1 MNEEN
6 NLNKDLEESQNQN
19 NSDRNIPEEKRPED
33 IKPADAEKQDE
44 QNTFGNRFW
53 KLIRRHP
60 LVFILLLFV
69 IFLVIWGLF
78 RINSQKKAFTK
89 EKTELISTYENQL
102 DSLKLNRIELATKT
116 FSWAVRSEMMRNN
129 IENINELFNRFIRTS
144 DAKLLQLIDTKT
156 NTVVLSTDKKFQ
168 GQRFTTPS
176 FISLEIESTIRD
188 SVSTKVYTPIMGIN
202 EMLGLLIAE
211 FEN

>member
-60 LVFILLLFV
+60 LVFILLLLV

-78 RINSQKKAFTK
+78 RINSQKKAFIK
-89 EKTELISTYENQL
+89 EKTELISTYENQI

-116 FSWAVRSEMMRNN
+116 FSWAVRGEMMRNN
-129 IENINELFNRFIRTS
+129 VENLNTLFNMFVRAS
-144 DAKLLQLIDTKT
+144 DAKVLQLIDTRS
-156 NTVVLSTDKKFQ
+156 NTVLISTDKKFE
-168 GQRFTTPS
+168 GQRFSLPS
-176 FISLEIESTIRD
+176 FISLEIESTVTD
-188 SVSTKVYTPIMGIN
+188 SMSIKVYSPIMGVN